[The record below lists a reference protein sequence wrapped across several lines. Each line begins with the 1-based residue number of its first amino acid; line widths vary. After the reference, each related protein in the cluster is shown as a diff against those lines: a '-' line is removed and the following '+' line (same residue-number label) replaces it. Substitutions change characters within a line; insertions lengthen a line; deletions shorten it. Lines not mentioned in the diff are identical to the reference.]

1 MMPRS
6 NGEAAD
12 GSGTVGGTHSGGHQN
27 RVCVAPENPARS
39 LATMSSSNNVFSL
52 VAATP
57 DVNISDYQPLQVPRT
72 TTVRH
77 VTMSN
82 GGGLPLQRTSASEFS
97 SLAGIRSMRS
107 GANTSAASEDQ
118 PLPMLT
124 MLPFSSASSVTKSAG
139 STGVGVESGI
149 GGSGAATTGAA
160 AMTTSIGPG
169 TSSAGRSMTLLE
181 RRNNRER
188 SSLSLSCLSGL
199 NVEKLQESMRETS
212 LVFNSQETPEPVSQG
227 WSKTVASAALLSDY
241 AMPSVRASPPGAG
254 DVPRSTAA
262 HSARQATAKF
272 QGQAP
277 RPPSSGEDGSGPRR
291 SHPISTSESRT
302 IDEIPGALKVI
313 GYNILASRLASTDL
327 YPACPPSVLSEEYR
341 LDLIKEELRRVDP
354 DILLL
359 EEISVAAH
367 ERTLGPYLRTA
378 LGMEGHHVVITDRN
392 GAPRCA
398 PLTQQSKGAA
408 AFSPA
413 LAIPFG
419 IPCSTEK
426 RPNSV
431 SMTATLAGAAAC
443 NSDASARR
451 GAAGG
456 AANGSGD
463 VDRRS
468 NSPHLPQLAET
479 SWSRRSS
486 RRSSVVAASRFPA
499 SSCGTPAIWQKRG
512 EALPLQHPQ
521 PFSMPQQEMS
531 CSSLEDP
538 QIQPKAMTDEESMQR
553 SCSAAEFTQ
562 GATARVNRQT
572 MGSGAPPAVLRAE
585 KATEEALGHRR
596 VEMDGV
602 SIFYKAARFRE
613 LEVMPVL
620 FNRLAAAEKRLTRY
634 EHKKLQ
640 VDSHNVALV
649 VVLQDMQVIGVSRIY
664 VVAAVHL
671 IWQRIN
677 AQLWQAHQLLRVMEG
692 LKHKYCKGYVDLV
705 YPSGRGSIACDSA
718 VTQPPSII
726 DTPLMR
732 EGTRRHAQDDVAPQ
746 PSLPTP
752 LPLQQ
757 PRALSARC
765 QSIVPSRATTE
776 ASDPAGDSDGSRL
789 FNVAATDRM
798 RCRYASVCSGVAS
811 SPTSSVTCIIGGDFN
826 AERSGPVMEY
836 LRTGRVPGGAEVM
849 EYWRA
854 PKSESPVPLDRTDER
869 GTGRATARGEVNAL
883 RPTPPP
889 PSKVPP
895 PTLYGVL
902 NPAGQEM
909 IRISP
914 HNSMHSSLC
923 STGSPPSVLPRR
935 ATKSP
940 PRNSVSNAASAAAT
954 GNGTGDD
961 LCLHQPYTPL
971 SKRPFNLYPSRVSD
985 GVLSSHNR
993 ADNPLQCRRD
1003 LAKGTTVAAP
1013 TSPRRSAPTPSPQ
1026 PTENDLRC
1034 NRGSTSPT
1042 LLSTSSSF
1050 IDTPSCGCDDGC
1062 GGGSNLAAVAA
1073 SSSQYVLFSASS
1085 SPARCCS
1092 SDAQLPLL
1100 RPSMSMNRTPTV
1112 HAASPAS
1119 APQTSPSSA
1128 RENGGPATIP
1138 ENHRA
1143 YTRRRTL
1150 PDMSNIESST
1160 LEHSRSRSASQS
1172 GSVLSTAFPTNCAM
1186 RLAVHTRHDTLSVEL
1201 GEPDWESEESRGRT
1215 PMLGDA
1221 TDVASSAQPSPSH
1234 DHQEG
1239 VGGAGGVVEKGEVN
1253 AKRRH
1258 RIHALKSFAGADG
1271 GGSGGNAS
1279 ASSNYGLVMGDHRLS
1294 LDGDP
1299 ATPASPR
1306 ARRKRR
1312 PAVAASRDG
1321 APSPASP
1328 QATRHFSSQAA
1339 LQSPSAVDYDFTC
1352 STVSASPPVSLLC
1365 LPTLIANSAYTPP
1378 SPPVLLIDDVVHKI
1392 RLSDA
1397 YAPYCYRHPSYV
1409 SAVNPSTNMEGKV
1422 LDHILYEDE
1431 HVVCGGV
1438 LRLGERQELP
1448 NARVPSDHYMIGSVL
1463 IPIQELH
1470 RA

>member
-1 MMPRS
+1 MMPWP
-6 NGEAAD
+6 NGEGAE
-12 GSGTVGGTHSGGHQN
+12 GRGTVGGTHSGGHED
-27 RVCVAPENPARS
+27 RVCVASESPARYRG
-39 LATMSSSNNVFSL
+39 TRSSSNNRFSL

-57 DVNISDYQPLQVPRT
+57 DVNISDYQPLEVPRT

-82 GGGLPLQRTSASEFS
+82 GSGLPLQRTSASEFS
-97 SLAGIRSMRS
+97 SLAGIRSLRS
-107 GANTSAASEDQ
+107 GANTSAASEDL
-118 PLPMLT
+118 PLPVLT
-124 MLPFSSASSVTKSAG
+124 VLPFSSASSVTKSAG
-139 STGVGVESGI
+139 STRVGVESGT

-160 AMTTSIGPG
+160 ATTTSIGPG

-188 SSLSLSCLSGL
+188 SALSLSCLSGL

-212 LVFNSQETPEPVSQG
+212 LVLNSQETPVPVSQG

-241 AMPSVRASPPGAG
+241 AMPSVHASPSGAR
-254 DVPRSTAA
+254 DVPHSMAA

-277 RPPSSGEDGSGPRR
+277 RPPSSGEDGSGARR
-291 SHPISTSESRT
+291 SHPISTSDSRT
-302 IDEIPGALKVI
+302 IDTIPGALKVI

-341 LDLIKEELRRVDP
+341 LELIKEELRCVDP

-359 EEISVAAH
+359 EEISVAVH

-378 LGMEGHHVVITDRN
+378 FGMEGHHVVITDRN
-392 GAPRCA
+392 GTPRCA
-398 PLTQQSKGAA
+398 PLTQQSKTAA

-419 IPCSTEK
+419 IPCSAEK

-431 SMTATLAGAAAC
+431 SMTAALAGAAAC
-443 NSDASARR
+443 NGDASARS

-456 AANGSGD
+456 AANSSGD
-463 VDRRS
+463 VEKRS
-468 NSPHLPQLAET
+468 NSPHLPQLTET

-486 RRSSVVAASRFPA
+486 RRSSGAVASRFPEVT
-499 SSCGTPAIWQKRG
+499 CGTPAIWQKRG
-512 EALPLQHPQ
+512 EASLSQHSQ
-521 PFSMPQQEMS
+521 PFSMPPQEMS

-538 QIQPKAMTDEESMQR
+538 HVKPKATMDEESMQR
-553 SCSAAEFTQ
+553 SYSAVELTQ
-562 GATARVNRQT
+562 GATARVKRQT
-572 MGSGAPPAVLRAE
+572 VGSGAPPAVLRAE
-585 KATEEALGHRR
+585 KTAEEALGHRR

-620 FNRLAAAEKRLTRY
+620 FNRLAAAEKRLTHY

-649 VVLQDMQVIGVSRIY
+649 VVLQDMQVIGASRIY

-692 LKHKYCKGYVDLV
+692 LKHKYSKGYVDLV

-732 EGTRRHAQDDVAPQ
+732 EGTRRHVQDDVAPQ
-746 PSLPTP
+746 PSLLTP

-776 ASDPAGDSDGSRL
+776 ASDLAGDSDGSRL
-789 FNVAATDRM
+789 FNVTATDRM

-826 AERSGPVMEY
+826 SERSGPVMEY

-849 EYWRA
+849 KYWRA
-854 PKSESPVPLDRTDER
+854 LKSESPAPLDHTDER
-869 GTGRATARGEVNAL
+869 GTGRATGRDAVNAL
-883 RPTPPP
+883 RHTSPTPP
-889 PSKVPP
+889 KVPP
-895 PTLYGVL
+895 PTLCGVL
-902 NPAGQEM
+902 SAARQEM

-914 HNSMHSSLC
+914 RNSMHSSLC
-923 STGSPPSVLPRR
+923 SMGSPPSALPRR

-940 PRNSVSNAASAAAT
+940 PCDSVSDAASRAAS
-954 GNGTGDD
+954 GTEAGDS

-971 SKRPFNLYPSRVSD
+971 SKRPFNLYPGRVPD
-985 GVLSSHNR
+985 GVLSSHDR
-993 ADNPLQCRRD
+993 ADNPLRCRQK
-1003 LAKGTTVAAP
+1003 LAEDTMVAAS
-1013 TSPRRSAPTPSPQ
+1013 TSPRRSFPTRSPQ
-1026 PTENDLRC
+1026 AAENGLRF
-1034 NRGSTSPT
+1034 NRGSTFPT
-1042 LLSTSSSF
+1042 VLSTSSSL
-1050 IDTPSCGCDDGC
+1050 IDTASSGCDDGR
-1062 GGGSNLAAVAA
+1062 GGDSNLAAVAA
-1073 SSSQYVLFSASS
+1073 SSSQYVPCSASS
-1085 SPARCCS
+1085 SPAGCCS
-1092 SDAQLPLL
+1092 PDAELPLL
-1100 RPSMSMNRTPTV
+1100 RHSMSTNRAFTV
-1112 HAASPAS
+1112 DAASPAS

-1128 RENGGPATIP
+1128 RQNGDSAPIL
-1138 ENHRA
+1138 ENHRV

-1150 PDMSNIESST
+1150 PDMNNIESGT
-1160 LEHSRSRSASQS
+1160 LEQSCSRSASEC
-1172 GSVLSTAFPTNCAM
+1172 GSVLSTAFPTSCTM

-1201 GEPDWESEESRGRT
+1201 GEPDWEDEESRGRT
-1215 PMLGDA
+1215 PTLGDA
-1221 TDVASSAQPSPSH
+1221 TNGASSAQPSSSH
-1234 DHQEG
+1234 NHKEG
-1239 VGGAGGVVEKGEVN
+1239 LGGANGVVEKGEVN

-1258 RIHALKSFAGADG
+1258 RIHVVTNSADANCV
-1271 GGSGGNAS
+1271 GSGSNSLA
-1279 ASSNYGLVMGDHRLS
+1279 ALNYGPVLGDHRLS
-1294 LDGDP
+1294 LHGDP
-1299 ATPASPR
+1299 ATSASPR
-1306 ARRKRR
+1306 ARPKRR
-1312 PAVAASRDG
+1312 SAVVASGDE
-1321 APSPASP
+1321 APSLLSP
-1328 QATRHFSSQAA
+1328 QAADHFSSQTSP
-1339 LQSPSAVDYDFTC
+1339 QSPSAVDYEFTC
-1352 STVSASPPVSLLC
+1352 SNVSTSPSASPFC
-1365 LPTLIANSAYTPP
+1365 LPTLIAKSDYTPS

-1463 IPIQELH
+1463 VPIQELH